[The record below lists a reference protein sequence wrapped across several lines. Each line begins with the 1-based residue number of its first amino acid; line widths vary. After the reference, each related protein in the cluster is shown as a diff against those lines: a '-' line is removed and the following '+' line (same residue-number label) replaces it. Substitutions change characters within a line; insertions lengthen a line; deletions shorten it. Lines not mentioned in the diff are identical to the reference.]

1 MAGYLIAEEGPL
13 AGLILR
19 FEEGA
24 EWVIGRDPD
33 EVELVLEDPMVSRK
47 HVICRL
53 TPEGFILEN
62 LSAVNPA
69 TQNGK
74 IITEPVLLQ
83 EGDIIQVG
91 NTFFRFTEKSP
102 ESQKPSLFLEE
113 A

>member
-1 MAGYLIAEEGPL
+1 MVGYLIAEEGPL

-19 FEEGA
+19 FEEGN

-53 TPEGFILEN
+53 TSEGFILEN

-91 NTFFRFTEKSP
+91 NTFLD
-102 ESQKPSLFLEE
+102 SLKNHQNLKRHPRSF
-113 A
+113 